1 MVRCSRFCFALAMAI
16 VVFPPV
22 AGAQVREFRIS
33 HQWEANVDAR
43 DRAARVFAAE
53 VEKRVPGVKVTVH
66 AKSSLG
72 VKPVEQ
78 YEALLEGKFEM
89 SVYPLFYGSKKV
101 PEFAIGLLPGVPHNT
116 DTARL
121 LKGSD
126 FADKLQE
133 LAEDKGIHVLTWWWL
148 GGGIASSKKEIGA
161 PETVVGLKV
170 RGGDKTFD
178 MMLAKAG
185 GSPMFVSS
193 NELAKAMAD
202 GRCELALTSY
212 ESFVSYKLY
221 EHAKFVTFGGKG
233 IWTSF
238 QPLIMSKQAWQKL
251 SDAEKEAFIEAAEIS
266 NVYFEKTQ
274 EEALKA
280 AIDTFKKAGAK
291 VRQLSFE
298 EYAAWLHVAR
308 DTSWRTYQSIS
319 PAADELLISMLQSFI
334 DSDSRVRAEGQKKV
348 Q

>member
-1 MVRCSRFCFALAMAI
+1 MLPCSRLFFAFSMACAAF
-16 VVFPPV
+16 VQ
-22 AGAQVREFRIS
+22 GAAAQTREFRIS

-43 DRAARVFAAE
+43 DRAARIFAAE
-53 VEKRVPGVKVTVH
+53 VQKRVPSIKVTVH
-66 AKSSLG
+66 AKSALG

-78 YEALLEGKFEM
+78 YDALLEGKFEM
-89 SVYPLFYGSKKV
+89 AIYPLFYGTQKV

-126 FADKLQE
+126 FSDRLQE
-133 LAEDKGIHVLTWWWL
+133 LAAEKGIRVLTWWWL
-148 GGGIASSKKEIGA
+148 GGGIASSKKEISS
-161 PETVVGLKV
+161 PESVVGLNV

-185 GSPMFVSS
+185 GKPMFVPS

-202 GRCELALTSY
+202 GRCDLALTSY
-212 ESFVSYKLY
+212 ESFVSFKLY

-238 QPLIMSKQAWQKL
+238 QPLIISKQVWDTL
-251 SDAEKEAFIEAAEIS
+251 SDAEQEAFIEAAEVS
-266 NVYFEKTQ
+266 NVYFEKQQ
-274 EEALKA
+274 EEALQA
-280 AIDTFKKAGAK
+280 AIDAFTKAGAK
-291 VRQLSFE
+291 VRQLSFD
-298 EYAAWLHVAR
+298 EYAAWLNVAR
-308 DTSWRTYQSIS
+308 ETSWRTYQAIS
-319 PAADELLISMLQSFI
+319 PAADELLLSMLQSFI
-334 DSDSRVRAEGQKKV
+334 DSDRKPESQKKV

>member
-1 MVRCSRFCFALAMAI
+1 MLPCSRYFLAFSIAFMALPLEAA
-16 VVFPPV
+16 
-22 AGAQVREFRIS
+22 AQVREFRIS

-53 VEKRVPGVKVTVH
+53 VEKRVPSVKVTVH
-66 AKSSLG
+66 AKSALG

-78 YEALLEGKFEM
+78 YDAVLEGKFEM
-89 SVYPLFYGSKKV
+89 AIYPLFYGTQKV

-126 FADKLQE
+126 FSDRLQE
-133 LAEDKGIHVLTWWWL
+133 LAEEKGIRVLTWWWL
-148 GGGIASSKKEIGA
+148 GGGIASSKKEIGS
-161 PETVVGLKV
+161 PETVTGLNV

-185 GSPMFVSS
+185 GKPMFVPS

-202 GRCELALTSY
+202 GRCDLALTSY
-212 ESFVSYKLY
+212 ESFVSFKLY

-238 QPLIMSKQAWQKL
+238 QPLIMSKQAWDKL

-266 NVYFEKTQ
+266 NAYFEKTQ

-280 AIDTFKKAGAK
+280 AIDAFTKAGAK

-298 EYAAWLHVAR
+298 EYAAWLNVAR
-308 DTSWRTYQSIS
+308 DTSWRTYQAIS
-319 PAADELLISMLQSFI
+319 PAADELLLSMLQSFI
-334 DSDSRVRAEGQKKV
+334 DSDRKPETQKKV